1 MFAAVCTPAKPSP
14 QNVGASTNNN
24 PCRSADFWQRKRMT
38 RRGSKKTLLH
48 VVKQLYDE
56 ATAYE
61 QLRRERHSNNKPADW
76 RSARMTNSNVREE
89 RILEHF
95 QQQSDDEDRKCA
107 TQKNVC
113 GMADAKRRFA
123 TKVVAVATDRTRHAA
138 ANADAAKV
146 ADTTTRWLIKSIRGE
161 IATNASDLLLAPEHD
176 EAVAMECC
184 DDDEYRCINDE
195 PDEAQQNG
203 VSDQHFIIVHD
214 LVQAPAPHRARTR
227 LNKLWTSSRQNAHTT
242 NKMIARANGE

>member
-1 MFAAVCTPAKPSP
+1 
-14 QNVGASTNNN
+14 
-24 PCRSADFWQRKRMT
+24 
-38 RRGSKKTLLH
+38 
-48 VVKQLYDE
+48 
-56 ATAYE
+56 
-61 QLRRERHSNNKPADW
+61 
-76 RSARMTNSNVREE
+76 MTNSNVREE

-113 GMADAKRRFA
+113 GMADAKKTFCDKGGCSCYRQNKACSSECRCCKSCRNP
-123 TKVVAVATDRTRHAA
+123 T
-138 ANADAAKV
+138 
-146 ADTTTRWLIKSIRGE
+146 TTTRWLIKSIRGE

-176 EAVAMECC
+176 EAVAMESC